1 MKNLAGRPRRLLSMA
16 VAILAL
22 SWAGAAG
29 AAPTTLAQC
38 LIEQNTCNNDLATCN
53 AKLAYTQGEL
63 TTCNTNLIQAQGDLA
78 TCEPNLFQLSADL
91 STCYADVGQLQADLA
106 TCTNDLAACEALAF
120 PASGQTT
127 AYTAN
132 KNDGIAGAVTVPD
145 DGTVQAGADLSYTDN
160 GDGTI
165 TDNRTGLM
173 WEKKSADGGRHDRN
187 NSYYWS
193 GNTVQETIWDWLE
206 DVNAEG
212 GTGFAGYHDWR
223 IPNVKELQSIVN
235 YQNFSMAASAAFNS
249 NCVAGATVLTGSCT
263 FMGPYWSS
271 SSLAGSTIV
280 GLAWYVDF
288 DLGGVSDY
296 FKSTNFRVRA
306 VRGGSQ

>member
-1 MKNLAGRPRRLLSMA
+1 MTRRPQRPFTIA
-16 VAILAL
+16 VAAILAL
-22 SWAGAAG
+22 VWAGATG
-29 AAPTTLAQC
+29 AAPITLPQC
-38 LIEQNTCNNDLATCN
+38 LIQQSTCNNKLAACNADLAQT
-53 AKLAYTQGEL
+53 
-63 TTCNTNLIQAQGDLA
+63 QGDLA
-78 TCEPNLFQLSADL
+78 TCNS
-91 STCYADVGQLQADLA
+91 
-106 TCTNDLAACEALAF
+106 NLAACEALAF

-127 AYTAN
+127 AYKAD
-132 KNDGIAGAVTVPD
+132 KNDGIPGAVTVPD

-165 TDNRTGLM
+165 TDHRTGLM
-173 WEKKSADGGRHDRN
+173 WEKKSADGGLHDRN

-193 GNTVQETIWDWLE
+193 GNSVQETIWDWLE

-235 YQNFSMAASAAFNS
+235 YQNFSLATSPAFNHG
-249 NCVAGATVLTGSCT
+249 CAAGATVLTGSCT
-263 FMGPYWSS
+263 FMSAYWSS

-288 DLGGVSDY
+288 DLGSVSET
-296 FKSTNFRVRA
+296 FKASNFRVRA